1 MPAALSKPETPVDQ
15 APSGI
20 SSEPVTAAPSSR
32 KSTCI
37 SHLCWGGL
45 FCLLLLL
52 LAFLRGWLPIAP
64 VAVATG
70 SMEPSI
76 HIGDAV
82 IVCQTDPLSL
92 QVGDIIQYERNGMY
106 VIHRIVEKTETE
118 MGESG
123 FITQGDSNNAPDEGI
138 VSPDEVRGKVLCTIP
153 KVGYVSL
160 WLQGHL

>member
-32 KSTCI
+32 KSIRI

-52 LAFLRGWLPIAP
+52 LAFLRGWLPIVP

-123 FITQGDSNNAPDEGI
+123 FITQGDSNNASDEGI

-153 KVGYVSL
+153 NLGYVSL
-160 WLQGHL
+160 WLQGQL

>member
-70 SMEPSI
+70 SMELSI

-123 FITQGDSNNAPDEGI
+123 FITQGDS
-138 VSPDEVRGKVLCTIP
+138 TIP

-160 WLQGHL
+160 WLQGQL

>member
-1 MPAALSKPETPVDQ
+1 MPAALSKPETPVDR

-20 SSEPVTAAPSSR
+20 SSEPVAAAPSSG
-32 KSTCI
+32 KSTRI

-82 IVCQTDPLSL
+82 IVCQADPLSL
-92 QVGDIIQYERNGMY
+92 QGRSSNMS
-106 VIHRIVEKTETE
+106 ETE
-118 MGESG
+118 CM
-123 FITQGDSNNAPDEGI
+123 
-138 VSPDEVRGKVLCTIP
+138 
-153 KVGYVSL
+153 
-160 WLQGHL
+160 